1 MREKK
6 KKTDVGEARIEHKYL
21 TERVKSPG
29 LLLLG
34 RARKLPWTPR
44 VNRSCCASIPVMLG
58 WNHLRKKKKKAKCSC
73 CHALSRECIYTF
85 SFCILMLRWRWWNR
99 NKIVNSLK
107 NQLSFWTYNT
117 AKWYMFLYSWQ
128 YSSTVKMGKLCLNT
142 NKSEANHWT
151 RNWSCSTSAK
161 VTWIPIIPIIKS
173 SRA

>member
-58 WNHLRKKKKKAKCSC
+58 WNHLKTKKKRSKMQL
-73 CHALSRECIYTF
+73 LSR
-85 SFCILMLRWRWWNR
+85 
-99 NKIVNSLK
+99 
-107 NQLSFWTYNT
+107 
-117 AKWYMFLYSWQ
+117 
-128 YSSTVKMGKLCLNT
+128 
-142 NKSEANHWT
+142 
-151 RNWSCSTSAK
+151 
-161 VTWIPIIPIIKS
+161 IKS
-173 SRA
+173 GVYLYLFILHFDASVTLVESE